1 MEYFEVLEKRFSCRE
16 FKDEEVSQEL
26 IDKILEAG
34 RLSPTAVNFQPE
46 RIYVCKSEEI
56 LEKLKTACKYT
67 FNARLIFV
75 IAYNTKEAWVRRS
88 DDSEFGIVDASI
100 VTTNMMNAITALG
113 LGSCFVCSM
122 HQDRVE
128 EILGLPKHIKVLA
141 LLPTG
146 YPKDIKKHNK
156 RKNIKEIV
164 EYR

>member
-1 MEYFEVLEKRFSCRE
+1 MDFFEVLEKRYSCRN
-16 FKDEEVSQEL
+16 FTDKEVSQEL

-34 RLSPTAVNFQPE
+34 ILSPTAVNFQPE
-46 RIYVCKSEEI
+46 RIYVLKSPMI

-67 FNARLIFV
+67 FNSKLIFV
-75 IAYNTKEAWVRRS
+75 IAYDTNISWKRKS
-88 DDSEFGIVDASI
+88 DGKEFGMVDAAI

-122 HQDRVE
+122 HEDRVE
-128 EILGLPKHIKVLA
+128 EILGLPENIKVMA

-146 YPKDIKKHNK
+146 YPEEIKPHNK
-156 RKNIKEIV
+156 RKDLKEIV

>member
-1 MEYFEVLEKRFSCRE
+1 MEFFEVLEKRYSCRD
-16 FKDEEVSQEL
+16 FKDKEVEQEL
-26 IDKILEAG
+26 IDKIIEAG

-46 RIYVCKSEEI
+46 RIYVCKSKEI

-67 FNARLIFV
+67 FNAGLIFV
-75 IAYNTKEAWVRRS
+75 IAYNTKEAWVRKS
-88 DDSEFGIVDASI
+88 DDRGFGMVDATI

-122 HQDRVE
+122 HEDKVE
-128 EILGLPKHIKVLA
+128 EILGLPENIKVLA

-146 YPKDIKKHNK
+146 YPNEVKKHNT
-156 RKNIKEIV
+156 RKDIKEIV

>member
-16 FKDEEVSQEL
+16 FTDQEVSQEL

-34 RLSPTAVNFQPE
+34 ILSPTAVNFQPE

-146 YPKDIKKHNK
+146 YPKEIKKHNK

>member
-1 MEYFEVLEKRFSCRE
+1 MEFFEVLEKRFSCRDFTDKE
-16 FKDEEVSQEL
+16 ISQEL

-67 FNARLIFV
+67 FNARLIFI
-75 IAYNTKEAWVRRS
+75 IAYNTKEAWVRKS
-88 DDSEFGIVDASI
+88 DNSEFGIVEAAI
-100 VTTNMMNAITALG
+100 VTTNMMNAITAVG

-122 HQDRVE
+122 HEDKVE
-128 EILGLPKHIKVLA
+128 EILGLPDNIKVLA

-146 YPKDIKKHNK
+146 YPNEIKKHNT
-156 RKNIKEIV
+156 RKDIKEIV

>member
-146 YPKDIKKHNK
+146 YPKEIKKHNK

>member
-1 MEYFEVLEKRFSCRE
+1 MDYFEVLENRYSCRK
-16 FKDEEVSQEL
+16 FMDKDVPDD
-26 IDKILEAG
+26 IINKILEAG
-34 RLSPTAVNFQPE
+34 ILSPTAVNFQPE
-46 RIYVCKSEEI
+46 RIYVCKSKDI
-56 LEKLKTACKYT
+56 LEKLKGATKYT
-67 FNARLIFV
+67 FDAKLIFV
-75 IAYNTKEAWVRRS
+75 ICYDTNLSWKRGS
-88 DDSEFGIVDASI
+88 DGKEFGPVDASI

-128 EILGLPKHIKVLA
+128 EILGLPENIKVLA

-146 YPKDIKKHNK
+146 YPKEFKKHNV